1 MIRKGAHQMKSR
13 KVGYLYILPWLIGV
27 SFLTVYPFLNA
38 LYISFT
44 DYNMVTKAGF
54 VGLENYLNLF
64 KDQDFLTSI
73 RSTLKYT
80 VYTVPL
86 QLVFALFI
94 AFILNFK
101 LKAIGFFR
109 TAYYV
114 PSLLGG
120 NVAIAILWRFM
131 FQPEGFVNSFL
142 MALNLKPV
150 SWFSSPGGAM
160 AVIVLLKVWQ
170 FGSAMLIF
178 LAALKEIP
186 QDLYEASS
194 IDGAGKVRTFFNIT
208 IPLITPTIF
217 FNLVMQ
223 LVNAFQEFNGPFLIT
238 GKGPLNST
246 YLTSM
251 FIYDYAF
258 KYFNMGYASAASWML
273 FLIIMLVTVV
283 LFGTQKF
290 WVFYSD
296 EGDK

>member
-1 MIRKGAHQMKSR
+1 MKSR
-13 KVGYLYILPWLIGV
+13 KVGYLYILPWFIGV
-27 SFLTVYPFLNA
+27 LFLTIYPFINA

-44 DYNMVTKAGF
+44 DYNMVTEAGF
-54 VGLENYLNLF
+54 VGLENYKNLF
-64 KDQDFLTSI
+64 KDSDFLTSLA
-73 RSTLKYT
+73 STLKYT
-80 VYTVPL
+80 VLTVPL
-86 QLVFALFI
+86 QLAFALFI

-131 FQPEGFVNSFL
+131 FQPDGFINRVL
-142 MALNLKPV
+142 MAVQLKPV
-150 SWFSSPGGAM
+150 AWFSSPGGAM
-160 AVIVLLKVWQ
+160 AVVVILKVWQ

-178 LAALKEIP
+178 LAALKDIP
-186 QDLYEASS
+186 QELYEAAS
-194 IDGAGKVRTFFNIT
+194 IDGSGKAHTFFRIT

-238 GKGPLNST
+238 GKGPLNAT

-258 KYFNMGYASAASWML
+258 KYFNMGYASAASWVL
-273 FLIIMLVTVV
+273 FLLIMLVTLV

-290 WVFYSD
+290 WVYYSD